1 MKKTLTICI
10 LGFNLMGGGIFAQ
23 QENVIPEVGR
33 VGIGTLNPSSKLD
46 VNGHVRIDST
56 LLIKDSLIIQ
66 KDARIME
73 NLKIGGQLYLPNI
86 EFSNGLIDKDFLV
99 RDQNGQVLK
108 SGIEEL
114 TQIIYSK
121 QCPSNPLED
130 VPNPV
135 WVNGLNKIYI
145 DCPPVNVGIGTS
157 TPRVKLDILG
167 ATHTNALSIGADPL
181 NMVGK
186 FHMKVTGL
194 SPVNTSTVFL
204 VENAQRRLFQIN
216 NDGIVRAREVVIN
229 LDNNWP
235 DYVFHKDYRLKP
247 LTELEQF
254 ISQNGHL
261 PNVPSAD
268 VVNAEGVALGEMNR
282 ILLEKVEELTL
293 YLIEQNKRI
302 EELEKVLIKKT
313 N

>member
-1 MKKTLTICI
+1 M
-10 LGFNLMGGGIFAQ
+10 
-23 QENVIPEVGR
+23 IPEVGR

-56 LLIKDSLIIQ
+56 LLIKDSILIH
-66 KDARIME
+66 KNARVQQ
-73 NLKIGGQLYLPNI
+73 NLKIEGNTFLSNVQ
-86 EFSNGLIDKDFLV
+86 FSNGLNDTEILI
-99 RDQNGQVLK
+99 RDQDGQILK
-108 SGIEEL
+108 TSIEQL
-114 TQIIYSK
+114 SDKIYSK
-121 QCPSNPLED
+121 QCPTDPLED

-157 TPRVKLDILG
+157 TPRVKLDVLG
-167 ATHTNALSIGADPL
+167 ATYTNALSIGADPL

-235 DYVFHKDYRLKP
+235 DYVFHKNYRLKP

-268 VVNAEGVALGEMNR
+268 VVNTEGVALGEMNR

-302 EELEKVLIKKT
+302 EELELRIAETSK